1 MEYGSFYQ
9 QGHRFRNELSSLYM
23 DIRRLATLAYGDNF
37 AVMFE
42 WDKSGTEAG
51 HLSNMVIV
59 YVWSLFEEF
68 MRDAY
73 IFVNPGRHI
82 TEEEIR
88 KNTQG
93 WSKLRK
99 WLKSKNIL
107 NGNLA
112 SFEPLISELDARRN
126 CLVHKNGNVD
136 EQYIKQ
142 ATQFGGIAAFNLDDR
157 IWTDWKYH
165 EQLEERLVS
174 FQMFLE
180 GALEKYVN
188 STLSY

>member
-1 MEYGSFYQ
+1 MGYSSFYR

-51 HLSNMVIV
+51 HLSNMVVV
-59 YVWSLFEEF
+59 YVWSLFDEF

-73 IFVNPGRHI
+73 IFVNPGSHI
-82 TEEEIR
+82 TEGEIR

-93 WSKLRK
+93 WSKVRK
-99 WLKSKNIL
+99 WFKSKNLL
-107 NGNLA
+107 NANLT

-136 EQYIKQ
+136 EQYIEQ
-142 ATQFGGIAAFNLDDR
+142 ATQFGGIAGFDFGSR
-157 IWTDWKYH
+157 IWTDWEYH
-165 EQLEERLVS
+165 EQLEKRLVS
-174 FQMFLE
+174 FQMFLNP
-180 GALEKYVN
+180 ALENYVN
-188 STLSY
+188 SSLPY

>member
-1 MEYGSFYQ
+1 MGYSSFYW
-9 QGHRFRNELSSLYM
+9 QGHRFRNELSSLYI

-42 WDKSGTEAG
+42 WDQSGSEAG

-73 IFVNPGRHI
+73 IFVNPGRQV
-82 TEEEIR
+82 TEDEIR

-93 WSKLRK
+93 WSKVRK

-165 EQLEERLVS
+165 EQLEERLVF
-174 FQMFLE
+174 FQAFLE
-180 GALEKYVN
+180 IALEKYVN
-188 STLSY
+188 STSSC